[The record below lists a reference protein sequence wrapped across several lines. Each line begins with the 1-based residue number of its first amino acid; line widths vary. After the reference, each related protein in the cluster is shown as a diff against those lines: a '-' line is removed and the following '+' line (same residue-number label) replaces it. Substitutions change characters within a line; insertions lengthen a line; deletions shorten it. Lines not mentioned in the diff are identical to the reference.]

1 MAYNHLLVVCGIQFP
16 DQVLNPGPL
25 HLEHGALATG
35 PPGKFQAASSVW
47 KHLCQKPIQPTGKT
61 RKVINCLN
69 LGRPW
74 WFILMQQAVESK
86 RGIGG
91 KEKNKERKFGDC
103 LYKSSLSALMWEREM
118 VFLFSLRCSKH
129 QRQKI
134 DPLSPW
140 LEAYRSRWVGAF
152 FWVLLGSSLT
162 PICHPTCEHRP
173 VGRRRRDWG
182 GLGGS
187 LF

>member
-1 MAYNHLLVVCGIQFP
+1 MWDPVPRPGVEPWPLALGAWCPSHWTTREVPSSLFRMRAPLPKAYPAI
-16 DQVLNPGPL
+16 
-25 HLEHGALATG
+25 
-35 PPGKFQAASSVW
+35 
-47 KHLCQKPIQPTGKT
+47 GKT